1 MKAFKIISALLLP
14 LSANA
19 AGFAVAEQSPV
30 AAGTGGAA
38 VARTN
43 DPSAAWYN
51 PAALADGFGL
61 RVGLGLTLA
70 LPAVEVEAS
79 DNTISGETDSPLSTP
94 PHLYISYSAS
104 DWALGLSVNVPYA
117 SSTTWPDDWSG
128 RFEAVYSR
136 PQFFRLAPFFA
147 YRIGPVSLSAGP
159 HVDLGS
165 LDVRRNLDFV
175 DTEGSIRVLLS
186 GAGVGGHASAL
197 WRISDWVAVG
207 LSYKSRTRISLSGD
221 ADFTTPDEFS
231 TKAFDQNATADL
243 TLPDRITF
251 GVNVSLGDF
260 NFMVD
265 TEINLWDV
273 YDRLVI
279 DFESENTDDSVK
291 PNDWSTTFTV
301 RSGAEWTP
309 LDYLTARLG
318 ILYDPSPVPSNT
330 LSPSSPDATRVG
342 LTLGAGVKIWDIFF
356 VDAFYEFLYLIP
368 RTATGPDAP
377 VARYNGTAHLFGF
390 GLRFQLPN

>member
-318 ILYDPSPVPSNT
+318 IFYNPSPVPSNT

>member
-1 MKAFKIISALLLP
+1 MRWFIIISLLP
-14 LSANA
+14 FSSLVNA

-51 PAALADGFGL
+51 PAALADGYGL
-61 RVGLGLTLA
+61 RLGLGLTLA

-79 DNTISGETDSPLSTP
+79 NNTITGETDSPLSTP
-94 PHLYISYSAS
+94 PHLYISYSAN

-128 RFEAVYSR
+128 RFEAIYSR

-159 HVDLGS
+159 HVDIGS
-165 LDVRRNLDFV
+165 LDVRRSLDFV

-197 WRISDWVAVG
+197 WRIDDWVAVG
-207 LSYKSRTRISLSGD
+207 LSYKSRTKIALSGD

-291 PNDWSTTFTV
+291 QNDWSTTFTI

-318 ILYDPSPVPSNT
+318 ILYDPSPVPDST
-330 LSPSSPDATRVG
+330 LSPSSPDSTRIG
-342 LTLGAGVKIWDIFF
+342 LTLGASVKIRDIFF